1 LVGADLADP
10 TAPTFLYCYG
20 ADLLIDLEFNKT
32 GVEPF
37 RWSVSNASGI
47 DPSSDEHDSKGK
59 NVSDTP
65 VGDGV

>member
-10 TAPTFLYCYG
+10 TAPTFPSCYG
-20 ADLLIDLEFNKT
+20 ADLLIDFEFNKT
-32 GVEPF
+32 AVEPF
-37 RWSVSNASGI
+37 RWSVFNAFGI